1 MMLEYIDYRTLKEFY
16 TIQETCELLGLEK
29 DALREKCQECR
40 IMPVRNELGEG
51 GFVKYDFRKLH
62 YALYCEDRRN
72 QQEWD
77 PWA

>member
-1 MMLEYIDYRTLKEFY
+1 MLEYIDYRTLKEFY
-16 TIQETCELLGLEK
+16 TVQETCELLGLEK

>member
-1 MMLEYIDYRTLKEFY
+1 MLDYIDYRTLKDFY
-16 TIQETCELLGLEK
+16 TIEETCEIFGIDKAELK
-29 DALREKCQECR
+29 KKCEECR

-62 YALYCEDRRN
+62 YALYYEERKN

-77 PWA
+77 PLA

>member
-1 MMLEYIDYRTLKEFY
+1 MLEYIDYNTLKDFY
-16 TIQETCELLGLEK
+16 TIKETCELLSVEK
-29 DALREKCQECR
+29 SVLKAKCEIYR
-40 IMPVRNELGEG
+40 IMPVRNEAGEG

-62 YALYCEDRRN
+62 YAFYCEERRN